1 MRRAMACVVRSA
13 SVRGRLYKETTYWL
27 TLDQHGPALQST
39 ERIQKA
45 EGSHTVHFPPYRC
58 ENTFRGNTRVMNSS
72 SKGGAGGTGNMRR
85 GIR

>member
-1 MRRAMACVVRSA
+1 VNRDPCVGYAMRRAMACVVRSA

-58 ENTFRGNTRVMNSS
+58 ENTFRGELES
-72 SKGGAGGTGNMRR
+72 
-85 GIR
+85 